1 MRGQNFKDPYFSS
14 YNIIGNR
21 ITELIPG
28 FIDPAACES
37 LCQLVDSCT
46 HWTLD
51 IDDEGCYLVDSP
63 EALEYS
69 DDKISG
75 PRSCD
80 IKLVSRF
87 DSARTFFHSLGCPW
101 KHAIKRVSGQE
112 NINVAIIINVVQ
124 MPNASLTATLL
135 NLVFVQQDFS
145 ISITIVWISM
155 NAN

>member
-14 YNIIGNR
+14 YNIIGKR

-28 FIDPAACES
+28 ITDPAACES

-51 IDDEGCYLVDSP
+51 KVDEGCYLVDSP

-80 IKLVSRF
+80 IKLVYRLYNIAYIGPIPGF
-87 DSARTFFHSLGCPW
+87 LKTFVPSEL
-101 KHAIKRVSGQE
+101 
-112 NINVAIIINVVQ
+112 
-124 MPNASLTATLL
+124 
-135 NLVFVQQDFS
+135 
-145 ISITIVWISM
+145 
-155 NAN
+155 